1 MNRRTLLYPAAAG
14 LLLLFCLP
22 LRVPAADSGANM
34 TFAGDWVAN
43 LELSDDTD
51 KQVEK
56 AIKAAGGRPDSGG
69 KKGRGRYRGGPKE
82 EELYDRM
89 SYDDVLTIHI
99 DPPQIT
105 FTYADGFTRTFYT
118 DGRGRSV
125 SASGRSQ
132 DYSFGAWSNGKLDV
146 ESVPRD
152 GGWTREEYSLQ
163 AGGNQLRA
171 QLQLKPLT
179 FMGTI
184 NLVRVYNRKGWT
196 PPAKQDQ
203 PAKQPVRPD
212 LPDQR

>member
-1 MNRRTLLYPAAAG
+1 MSHADAAEPNLA
-14 LLLLFCLP
+14 
-22 LRVPAADSGANM
+22 
-34 TFAGDWVAN
+34 FAGDWVIN
-43 LELSDDTD
+43 QDLSDDTD
-51 KQVEK
+51 KKVEE

-82 EELYDRM
+82 EEMYDRM
-89 SYDDVLTIHI
+89 SYDDVLNIRI

-105 FTYADGFTRTFYT
+105 FTYADGFTRTFYS

-125 SASGRSQ
+125 SASGASV
-132 DYSFGAWSNGKLDV
+132 DYSFGGWDNGKLSV

-171 QLQLKPLT
+171 ELHLKPLT

-184 NLVRVYNRKGWT
+184 NIVRIYDRKGAT
-196 PPAKQDQ
+196 PP
-203 PAKQPVRPD
+203 PADAGREQSTPSTARNNSWMCIP
-212 LPDQR
+212 